1 MVQAIATTG
10 RKCSEDAVALAK
22 WAAEHAGIPYVPR
35 ANLSGKALRERY
47 GVDFILVAK
56 QGLLT
61 LSTPSGDLF
70 FHPNMAHLRLK
81 NLRFGSAGTGDR
93 MVEAMDLSRGMSV
106 LDCTLGFGAD
116 AIVASFAVGPEGR
129 VTGIESQPLIETVV
143 GYGLAHFKAENWP
156 IQEAMRGI
164 RTVCADAFDYLKE
177 QPDDSVDVVYF
188 DPMFRHPL
196 LESRSLSGNLLT
208 NIFAGGTTNTEWGF
222 LTGYSQHEEFRG
234 PINSYVRYFKDQGYD
249 ALYRH
254 PGYSWFYNRSNV
266 NEYLGFDECVF
277 NESGFGDLISIE
289 DALFKSDTV
298 LVDYLLNDIDSR
310 TEDDDPLFLFSVSYQ
325 NHGPYSSETYWEE
338 YVTPAKTGWSMESC
352 CVINNY
358 LAGIRSTIEQM
369 RRLTRELEARD
380 EPIVLVLFGD
390 HKPWMGN
397 GSSVYA
403 EMGVDLDVSTQEGF
417 YNYFST
423 PYLIYANKAARESLG
438 QDFRGDGGDIS
449 PCFLMDKLFFECGW
463 TGDGFMQLQ
472 RETRAVTPLMHEDG
486 YRMVDGSITLDVPP
500 DVAEICRRYLCAQ
513 YYREQHFVSES

>member
-35 ANLSGKALRERY
+35 ANLSGKTLRERY

-116 AIVASFAVGPEGR
+116 AIVASFAVGPEGQ

-164 RTVCADAFDYLKE
+164 HTVCADAFDYLKE

-196 LESRSLSGNLLT
+196 LESRSLSPLRTVAN
-208 NIFAGGTTNTEWGF
+208 
-222 LTGYSQHEEFRG
+222 HEPVSEAMIEEACRVARRRVVFKENARSLEFER
-234 PINSYVRYFKDQGYD
+234 
-249 ALYRH
+249 
-254 PGYSWFYNRSNV
+254 
-266 NEYLGFDECVF
+266 LGFTKIM
-277 NESGFGDLISIE
+277 GG
-289 DALFKSDTV
+289 
-298 LVDYLLNDIDSR
+298 R
-310 TEDDDPLFLFSVSYQ
+310 
-325 NHGPYSSETYWEE
+325 YSKVHY
-338 YVTPAKTGWSMESC
+338 
-352 CVINNY
+352 
-358 LAGIRSTIEQM
+358 
-369 RRLTRELEARD
+369 
-380 EPIVLVLFGD
+380 
-390 HKPWMGN
+390 
-397 GSSVYA
+397 
-403 EMGVDLDVSTQEGF
+403 GVRIL
-417 YNYFST
+417 
-423 PYLIYANKAARESLG
+423 
-438 QDFRGDGGDIS
+438 
-449 PCFLMDKLFFECGW
+449 
-463 TGDGFMQLQ
+463 
-472 RETRAVTPLMHEDG
+472 
-486 YRMVDGSITLDVPP
+486 
-500 DVAEICRRYLCAQ
+500 
-513 YYREQHFVSES
+513 